1 MAQGPAL
8 ICKLLATSVS
18 VANRAGKIIRDVMDN
33 GNLGIISKVN
43 IYYFFL
49 LTKILRLVIFF
60 LNLGRK

>member
-43 IYYFFL
+43 I
-49 LTKILRLVIFF
+49 
-60 LNLGRK
+60 